1 MRVVALISGGKDST
15 FNMMQCIAAGH
26 EIVALAN
33 LVPHSRTEIDSY
45 MYQSVGHEA
54 IDLIAAAM
62 DLPLYKKETLGISN
76 EKGRTYKPSENDEV
90 EDLYLLLETVKNE
103 ISVDAV
109 SVGAI
114 LSDYQRV
121 RVENVCSRLRLTP
134 LAYLW
139 RRNQEELLDE
149 MIKCEVDAIVIK
161 VAALGLESK
170 HLGRS
175 LSLLQ
180 PHLIA
185 MHEKYGLNVCGEGGE
200 YETLTLDCPLFKS
213 RIVVEDSVVILHS
226 NDPIAPVGYLK
237 FNKLVLEIKLPAL
250 DLHSRLEGLPLKDS
264 DGYVTD
270 QGEEAFEII
279 ENEEDEPKYNETAT
293 NSSEVNYLNETIAQR
308 PTITTKK
315 SKEGWLWLGGV
326 QGTSLDPS
334 EAMDEAMSILKSLL
348 SENIHTVQDVCSISM
363 FVSDMS
369 QYAALNE
376 LYVEMF
382 NHVNPPSRAC
392 VQVPFDQTCPVR
404 IEALSW
410 KQSTK
415 SSGDRIIERH
425 TMHVQSRSHWAPSNI
440 GPYSQSVR
448 VGDFVHLAGQIGL
461 VPGSMEMV
469 AGGIKSQCQLALRHL
484 KRLLMAVDS
493 NFNLR
498 DVVQGICYV
507 TDISYVERCRK
518 LWEER
523 TNNAIV
529 DYVVVTGLPR
539 DALVEWHVWAHKY
552 NNQFEYEERGKCVDN
567 FFISI
572 YRRWNYDNNIA
583 AILCRVDHPQSAATL
598 DNKIFTEAMDYTI
611 QKLKQGH
618 EDATTSIFN
627 IKIFYSVTK
636 SIECDSFN
644 SYFEDHMEDSRLSY
658 TLVPV
663 VSLKNSHTYLSICGV
678 RFQ

>member
-1 MRVVALISGGKDST
+1 MKVVALISGGKDST

-33 LVPHSRTEIDSY
+33 LVPHIKAEMDSF
-45 MYQSVGHEA
+45 MYQSVGYEA
-54 IDLIAAAM
+54 IDLISAAI
-62 DLPLYKKETLGISN
+62 DLPLYKRETLGISN
-76 EKGRTYKPSENDEV
+76 ERGKTYQPSKDDEV
-90 EDLYLLLETVKNE
+90 EDLFLLLEQIKNE
-103 ISVDAV
+103 VEVEAV

-121 RVENVCSRLRLTP
+121 RVENVCIRLGLVP

-139 RRNQEELLDE
+139 QRNQEELLDE

-161 VAALGLESK
+161 VATLGLKLK

-180 PHLIA
+180 PHLLA

-213 RIVVEDSVVILHS
+213 RIVVEDSDVIYHS

-237 FNKLVLEIKLPAL
+237 FNKLGLEVKLPPL
-250 DLHSRLEGLPLKDS
+250 DLHSRLKGLPLKDS

-270 QGEEAFEII
+270 QGEEAFDVI
-279 ENEEDEPKYNETAT
+279 ENDEELLKEEDIAANC
-293 NSSEVNYLNETIAQR
+293 NNEVNYTSANVTQR
-308 PTITTKK
+308 PVYVK
-315 SKEGWLWLGGV
+315 SKDGWLWMGGI
-326 QGTSLDPS
+326 QGSSPDPF
-334 EAMDEAMSILKSLL
+334 EAMSEAMSILKSIL
-348 SENIHTVQDVCSISM
+348 SDNEQSITDICSVSM
-363 FVSDMS
+363 FVSDMTH
-369 QYAALNE
+369 YADLNRI
-376 LYVEMF
+376 YVDTF
-382 NHVNPPSRAC
+382 NHVHPPSRAC
-392 VQVPFDQTCPVR
+392 VQVPFDPACPVR

-410 KQSTK
+410 RQPLRASIDSLT
-415 SSGDRIIERH
+415 ERH
-425 TMHVQSRSHWAPSNI
+425 TMHVQSRSHWAPANI

-448 VGDFVHLAGQIGL
+448 VGRFIHLAGQIGL

-469 AGGIKSQCQLALRHL
+469 SGGIVSQCRLALRHL
-484 KRLLMAVDS
+484 KRLLMAVDA

-507 TDISYVERCRK
+507 TDASYIEPSRK

-539 DALVEWHVWAHKY
+539 NALVEWHVWAHKY
-552 NNQFEYEERGKCVDN
+552 NNQFDYEERGKCVNDYS
-567 FFISI
+567 ISI
-572 YRRWNYDNNIA
+572 YRRWNYENNVS
-583 AILCRVDHPQSAATL
+583 AIHCRVAHPETEADF
-598 DNKIFTEAMDYTI
+598 DNKVFVEAMDYTI
-611 QKLKQGH
+611 QKLRQGH
-618 EDATTSIFN
+618 EDDTTSIFN

-636 SIECDSFN
+636 NLDPSIFI
-644 SYFEDHMEDSRLSY
+644 SYFEDFMKDILLSY

-663 VSLKNSHTYLSICGV
+663 VSLKNKQTFLSISGV
-678 RFQ
+678 RIQ